1 MKPIKLAILVAS
13 VLFTAA
19 VAAQA
24 QEKKMEAP
32 KPGPEVKKLGYFVG
46 TWKSEGELKE
56 NPFGMPAGKFASTD
70 KCEWFPGGYN
80 IVCHYNGK
88 GPAGATHGLGIL
100 AYNMQDKAYTY
111 YGIDNMG
118 MADLSKGSVEGDS
131 WTFTSDMKMGDKTY
145 HGRYSM
151 TTSSPDSYTYK
162 YETSEDG
169 QKWNVAMEGKSTKTP
184 SKAMPAEKK

>member
-56 NPFGMPAGKFASTD
+56 NPFGMPPGKYAGTD
-70 KCEWFPGGYN
+70 NCEWFHGGFQV
-80 IVCHYNGK
+80 VCHSSAK
-88 GPAGATHGLGIL
+88 GPAGAMH
-100 AYNMQDKAYTY
+100 
-111 YGIDNMG
+111 
-118 MADLSKGSVEGDS
+118 SVHFS
-131 WTFTSDMKMGDKTY
+131 P
-145 HGRYSM
+145 
-151 TTSSPDSYTYK
+151 SSEVSYL
-162 YETSEDG
+162 
-169 QKWNVAMEGKSTKTP
+169 
-184 SKAMPAEKK
+184 